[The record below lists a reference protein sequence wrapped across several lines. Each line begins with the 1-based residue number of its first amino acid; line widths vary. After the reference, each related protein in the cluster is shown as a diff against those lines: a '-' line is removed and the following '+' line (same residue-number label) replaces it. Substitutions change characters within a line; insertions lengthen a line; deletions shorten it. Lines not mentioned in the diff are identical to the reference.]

1 MRLDE
6 ASRLQN
12 RLAGEPRSATAGL
25 FFYAGRL
32 RLAGSALAERSPL
45 LQFYLPGGL
54 YAPRSS
60 RAFCRTCVTSS
71 CVKRRVSFTL
81 WTAPLATAMPE
92 IAAAILGSGTSNM
105 TKTPGPSAPVLYI
118 DINLPPA
125 ASVSFFDRFVA
136 IRCGIFHYSVE
147 SLWCV
152 LSGEA
157 EMHGDFP
164 PVGSNP

>member
-92 IAAAILGSGTSNM
+92 NARAISAGTIQRYQFTTGGFSQ
-105 TKTPGPSAPVLYI
+105 
-118 DINLPPA
+118 
-125 ASVSFFDRFVA
+125 FFDRFVA